1 MIPISIPL
9 YPGIDGRLAVGE
21 TEIPLSVALAKAD
34 GTGNIGS
41 AGIVL
46 SVLAMYLILTVFSF
60 SIGAGALLDVQNF
73 GLRFFGGL
81 SRLLLQS

>member
-1 MIPISIPL
+1 MAGWL
-9 YPGIDGRLAVGE
+9 LGK

-60 SIGAGALLDVQNF
+60 SIGAGALLDVPE
-73 GLRFFGGL
+73 LRTP
-81 SRLLLQS
+81 LLRRTFPPSSAPRYKE